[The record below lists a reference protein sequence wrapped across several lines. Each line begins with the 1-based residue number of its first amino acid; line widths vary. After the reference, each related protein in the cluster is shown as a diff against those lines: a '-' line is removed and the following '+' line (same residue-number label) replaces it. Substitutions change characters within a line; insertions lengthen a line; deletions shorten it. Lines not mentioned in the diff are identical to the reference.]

1 MMKQFKE
8 QIKKAK
14 SRLPAVKVAINEHL
28 LATATAYAELQGN
41 ISSGKH
47 PLCGVLKTQCQSL
60 LHDNFITQTPYE
72 QWVRMPIYIKAM
84 TARMDKYSNNPARD
98 TAREADIQ
106 ALYEKW
112 QNKINGLQK
121 NNQPISGSLKT
132 FFWKIQE
139 LRVSLFAQ
147 ELKTPYPVSLKRLNK
162 EFDEMNRIG

>member
-14 SRLPAVKVAINEHL
+14 SRLPAVKVAMNEHL
-28 LATATAYAELQGN
+28 LATATAYNELQN
-41 ISSGKH
+41 KLSSGKH
-47 PLCGVLKTQCQSL
+47 PLCSTLRGLCDDL
-60 LHDNFITQTPYE
+60 LHPQFITQTPYE

-84 TARMDKYSNNPARD
+84 SVRMDKYGNNPVRD

-106 ALYEKW
+106 ALYNEW
-112 QNKINGLQK
+112 QNKINDLQQ
-121 NNQPISGSLKT
+121 NNQTISGSLKN
-132 FFWKIQE
+132 FYWKIQE